1 MSPPSPVTTGDWLS
15 SVRRTSDVVPA
26 RGRAAFPAGAGRPRN
41 IRASLSLVKISEDA
55 AEAFIVRNLS
65 DRGLGAWREDETFR
79 VFRDLV
85 TDGKLIAAAEEYQ
98 KVTGAKLSEC
108 HLAVTLAVRSEPKSA
123 AE

>member
-1 MSPPSPVTTGDWLS
+1 MTGDWPS
-15 SVRRTSDVVPA
+15 SVRPTSDVVPS
-26 RGRAAFPAGAGRPRN
+26 RSCGVPRQAMDGPGTSGLVS
-41 IRASLSLVKISEDA
+41 IPFGSLTLVKSQEDA

-65 DRGLGAWREDETFR
+65 DRGLSAWREDETFR
-79 VFRDLV
+79 GFRDLV

-108 HLAVTLAVRSEPKSA
+108 HLAVALAVGSAPKSA